1 MNAKTPLARK
11 AGLALAPA
19 VRMVAR
25 LMAPFPWVAK
35 AMALCAAK
43 PYALVGLLLIG
54 GYATLSVT
62 GYEPV
67 SPSHQKHSA
76 AKMRQAGG
84 ARAYFSSPAYYRGG
98 K

>member
-19 VRMVAR
+19 FRIVAR
-25 LMAPFPWVAK
+25 LLAPFPWVAK
-35 AMALCAAK
+35 AVALCAAK

-62 GYEPV
+62 GYEPFAPSRQKI
-67 SPSHQKHSA
+67 SP